1 VTFRVGLLGHG
12 TVGAAFHQLL
22 DERADAIEAV
32 TGMRPEITGV
42 LTRSRGDF
50 DDILDRSDLIVELIG
65 GTDPARDYILRAMQA
80 GRHVVSANKQVL
92 SQHGE
97 EIYDA
102 ARAAEVQLRF
112 EAAVGG
118 VVPVIRVIH
127 ETLAAA
133 HIDRVH
139 GIVNG
144 TTNFILSEMARTGAS
159 YEDALKQ
166 AQELGF
172 AEADPTEDVTG
183 KDAAAKMAIIARLA
197 FGAAVHLGD
206 VPYEGIDNLTSDDI
220 AYAKE
225 LGLSLKLLG
234 AAERIDGGLAVR
246 VYPAFLYAGHPLAS
260 VNGSFNAVTIE
271 SPAITEITLSG
282 PGAGGPQTAS
292 AVLGDVIS
300 AMIPPPTLPPPPVD
314 IPLLTDVESAFY
326 LYLEVADRPGVL
338 AQVAEIL
345 GLQGVSI
352 KSVVQRGLGND
363 ARLVMVM
370 HPVLESRFQAAVD
383 MLGGLDFVRARPRVI
398 RVIEETFEESG

>member
-1 VTFRVGLLGHG
+1 VHRVL
-12 TVGAAFHQLL
+12 
-22 DERADAIEAV
+22 
-32 TGMRPEITGV
+32 
-42 LTRSRGDF
+42 
-50 DDILDRSDLIVELIG
+50 
-65 GTDPARDYILRAMQA
+65 
-80 GRHVVSANKQVL
+80 
-92 SQHGE
+92 
-97 EIYDA
+97 
-102 ARAAEVQLRF
+102 
-112 EAAVGG
+112 
-118 VVPVIRVIH
+118 
-127 ETLAAA
+127 
-133 HIDRVH
+133 

-159 YEDALKQ
+159 YEDALRQ

-197 FGAAVHLGD
+197 FGVAVHLDD
-206 VPYEGIDNLTSDDI
+206 VPYEGIDNLTGDDI

-225 LGLSLKLLG
+225 LGLSLKLIG
-234 AAERIDGGLAVR
+234 AAERLDSGGLAVR

-300 AMIPPPTLPPPPVD
+300 AMIPPPTLPPPPVE
-314 IPLLTDVESAFY
+314 IPLVTDVESAFY

-370 HPVLESRFQAAVD
+370 HPVLESRFQAAVE